1 MYNVSIQMV
10 RNGFIVSVGCWTL
23 VFEDR
28 EKMLSELTRYY
39 RDMQAV
45 VAEYM
50 EKYGKVQ
57 IEPQPV
63 AAGISARVCAQT
75 NPYRNTLDKGAN
87 L

>member
-28 EKMLSELTRYY
+28 EKMLAELTRYY
-39 RDMQAV
+39 QDMQAV

-50 EKYGKVQ
+50 EKYGNVQ
-57 IEPQPV
+57 IEPPPNQI
-63 AAGISARVCAQT
+63 GIPGRDCAQT
-75 NPYRNTLDKGAN
+75 NSYRQ
-87 L
+87 